1 LAAGDR
7 GVSCGA
13 GAHGVGPCA
22 YLDQACASDPTLRAE
37 VDAMLAAHAAGS
49 RFGET
54 PVEVSA
60 STVQDQRFT
69 TGATIG
75 TYRIDRLIGAGGMGE
90 VYRARDTKLGRE
102 VAIKILPSS
111 FAADPERVRRF
122 EREAR
127 LLAALNHPHIAAI
140 HNFEESSSTRSG
152 QATVHALVLELVEG
166 PTLADRLANGPLP
179 AKEALDIA
187 RQIAEA
193 LEAAH
198 EKGIIH
204 RDLKPANI
212 KITPAGV
219 VKVLDFGL
227 AKIYAGES
235 PGPDALQSHTITA
248 GTREGMILGTPA
260 YMSPEQARGQAV
272 DKRTDIWAFGCVLYE
287 MLTGRTAFGG
297 QTISDTIAAILGR
310 RPDWQTLPETTPASL
325 RRLLAL
331 CLEKDSN
338 RRLHDIADAR
348 IEIEEILTA
357 PPAETA
363 RVTSSTIVRPTSQSR
378 RIVLFAAAALV
389 LGGLAAIAVWLATRP
404 ILPPPRV
411 SRFTIAPSSEAA
423 LTISNEDRDLAITP
437 DGSRVI
443 YAGANGSALFVR
455 ALDQLDATRL
465 TGLGVPHGP
474 FLSPDSQWIGFG
486 DGLDALKKVPLSG
499 GAAVLLGH
507 ADAALRG
514 ASWGPDDTIV
524 FATTNGATGLQQIPA
539 VGGEA
544 TVLTRPNRAK
554 GEADHFWPKF
564 LPGGQAVLFTITAT
578 AGGLDAASVALL
590 DLRTGAQTILIR
602 GGTHAHYVRSGHL
615 VYGAAGTL
623 HAVPFDLAAGAIVGP
638 PVAIMPQV
646 ATTFAG
652 AIDAVVA
659 DDGTLVYVPGRLERT
674 PGRNLILWVD
684 REGREEPIKAPPRVY
699 FYPRLAPDGTRLAL
713 YTFDQEYDIWLW
725 DLARATFT
733 RVTSDP
739 GQDTFPVWTPD
750 SRRIIFGSERAGARN
765 LFGQAADG
773 TGAIERLT
781 ESPNLQN
788 PTAISPDG
796 TRLVFTETT
805 PRTGD
810 DVMILPLRG
819 ERRAVALIQTSFAER
834 NGEVS
839 PDGRWIAYEAN
850 DSGQF
855 EIYVRPFPN
864 VVEGRWQVS
873 SGGGTRP
880 LWARNGQELF
890 FLALTGA
897 LMRIGVERGTSWAA
911 TAPVQLFE
919 GRYTTGT
926 LRARLGRSYD
936 VSPDGKRFLM
946 TKVGGEAGTDGTAA
960 LTSLVVV
967 QNWDQELKRLV
978 PTR

>member
-1 LAAGDR
+1 MTPDRWRQVTEVFHSALARDAPARAG
-7 GVSCGA
+7 
-13 GAHGVGPCA
+13 
-22 YLDQACASDPTLRAE
+22 YLDDACADDPALRAE
-37 VDAMLAAHAAGS
+37 VEAMLAAH
-49 RFGET
+49 
-54 PVEVSA
+54 SA
-60 STVQDQRFT
+60 SSHVDAISLNMPPTNLPPLESGT
-69 TGATIG
+69 MIG
-75 TYRIDRLIGAGGMGE
+75 LYRIDRLIGAGGMGA
-90 VYRARDTKLGRE
+90 VYRARDMKLGRD
-102 VAIKILPSS
+102 VAVKVLPAPFISDS
-111 FAADPERVRRF
+111 ERLARF

-140 HNFEESSSTRSG
+140 YGFEETHGVR
-152 QATVHALVLELVEG
+152 ALILELVEG
-166 PTLADRLANGPLP
+166 DTLADRLVHGPVP
-179 AKEALDIA
+179 VDQALTVA
-187 RQIAEA
+187 QQIAEA

-212 KITPAGV
+212 TITPAGV

-227 AKIYAGES
+227 AKIYADES
-235 PGPDALQSHTITA
+235 AGPDLLHSPTITA

-287 MLTGRTAFGG
+287 MLTGRTAFAG
-297 QTISDTIAAILGR
+297 QTISDTIAAILER
-310 RPDWQTLPETTPASL
+310 EANWAVLPGSTPMRVRDLLQRCL
-325 RRLLAL
+325 R
-331 CLEKDSN
+331 KDP
-338 RRLHDIADAR
+338 RGRLHDIADAR
-348 IEIEEILTA
+348 IEIEETLTA

-389 LGGLAAIAVWLATRP
+389 LGGVAAIAVWLATRP
-404 ILPPPRV
+404 ILPPSRV
-411 SRFTIAPSSEAA
+411 SRFTIAPSTEAA

-437 DGSRVI
+437 DGSRVV
-443 YAGANGSALFVR
+443 YVGANGSALFVR

-465 TGLGVPHGP
+465 TGLGVPRGP

-507 ADAALRG
+507 ADGSLRG
-514 ASWGPDDTIV
+514 ATWGPDDTII

-539 VGGEA
+539 AGGET
-544 TVLTRPNRAK
+544 TVLTRPNRAT
-554 GEADHFWPKF
+554 GEADHFWPEF
-564 LPGGQAVLFTITAT
+564 LPDGQAVLLTINAA
-578 AGGLDAASVALL
+578 AGGLDAASIALL

-602 GGTHAHYVRSGHL
+602 GGSHAHYVRSGHL
-615 VYGAAGTL
+615 VYGAAGAL
-623 HAVPFDLAAGAIVGP
+623 RAVPFDLAARAVVGP
-638 PVAIMPQV
+638 PVAILSQV

-652 AIDAVVA
+652 AVNAVVA
-659 DDGTLVYVPGRLERT
+659 DDGTLAYVPGRLERET
-674 PGRNLILWVD
+674 RQMLMVWVD
-684 REGREEPIKAPPRVY
+684 REGREEPIKAPPRGY
-699 FYPRLAPDGTRLAL
+699 FYPRVAPDGTRVAL

-725 DLARATFT
+725 DLARATLT

-750 SRRIIFGSERAGARN
+750 SRRLIFGSERSGARN
-765 LFGQAADG
+765 LFEQVADG

-788 PTAISPDG
+788 PTTISPDG
-796 TRLVFTETT
+796 ARLVFTETM

-810 DVMILPLRG
+810 DVMMLPLSG
-819 ERRAVALIQTSFAER
+819 ERRAVALIQTPFAER

-864 VVEGRWQVS
+864 VIEGRWQVS

-897 LMRIGVERGTSWAA
+897 LMRVGVERGTSWAA

-919 GRYTTGT
+919 GLYTTGT

-946 TKVGGEAGTDGTAA
+946 SKPGAEAGTDGTAA
-960 LTSLVVV
+960 LTSIVVV
-967 QNWDQELKRLV
+967 QNWQEELKRLA
-978 PTR
+978 PMR